1 MKRSYVVR
9 LLFAVLAV
17 FALGA
22 LVAGTFTPSAVAQDS
37 APLTLE
43 ITSVSVTLPTTTL
56 TANVYTLSGVP
67 VTGLTA
73 DNFALRGALADAG
86 GRIVSVQN
94 VAADDIDF
102 SVLLVIDTSSSM
114 YGPPLERTKQ
124 AAQTFIAN
132 LRPNDPVALVAF
144 NSDVQLIQDYTLDR
158 DLMSAA
164 IDGLQS
170 GGRTALYDAAA
181 DSLRYAAHSPT
192 ARRIIVFLSDG
203 QEDRGSE
210 SATRFGSIGA
220 ARDAGILM
228 YTIGF
233 GSVDQVYMQRLADAA
248 GAQFFLAPSVE
259 QVGEIYSE
267 LSARLRTEYIITLDT
282 PFPADGT
289 EYPFELV
296 VTVPEGSVS
305 AEGGVRAP
313 VPIPYVTLPDLP
325 TEPITEPITL
335 TADIR
340 ADDPLTGVT
349 VQLGDGE
356 PQPLE
361 APFSITIDPVLYPPG
376 DLALTLNATDED
388 GETGTL
394 QAALTIG
401 ALPSSITIE
410 PDPASLGAISEPTDF
425 TVEITGQTPP
435 TAITYQVGDKDPIT
449 VDAGTAMFPVSID
462 PFGFA
467 PGMHVFDLEVT
478 NEGGVTTSVSADFEI
493 AALPPVITI
502 TGLTEGAQI
511 SSTTAVLVEAR
522 GQVGVGITG
531 VTARMAN
538 GLQVVEL
545 EPLAVDLLM
554 FELDPLQFEPGAW
567 NFVVS
572 AALENG
578 QTQEVTIPVIV
589 SALPPEILIDGLTN
603 GDTLTEDTE
612 ITITSNSQT
621 PVTRV
626 TVSIDGI
633 EQAALTA
640 EPFTYT
646 IRVLDFAPGDHM
658 MRIAAAASNGQ
669 SATLDVV
676 FTIDPAPAATA
687 TFIAAATTTAV
698 FEATST
704 AENVIAAGA
713 TQVAQASAD
722 AAIAAQAAT
731 STQDALDAAATLEA
745 VTATQAAMDS
755 TERAASTATQ
765 AAVDA
770 TVTAEFAATQAILDA
785 TTTVEA
791 GSTATQDAVNAAASS
806 TAGAARAATETAD
819 RATSTVGTATAAR
832 EAAATDAQGTILARQ
847 ATATAGS
854 ATEAYRTEIA
864 AARTA
869 TADVILAGTGIARTA
884 TGEARATI
892 DAAASAV
899 AEEST
904 ATGEAID
911 AVAATARADARATET
926 RISQASVVEEVTQ
939 RAETEAASSA
949 TALVVTLT
957 PTPDVTDEVT
967 AEPTEEPT
975 EAPVTAVAQGAG
987 TATATLTAVEI
998 DQQQPAI
1005 NPESLPLV
1013 FVGLGILLILIV
1025 VIYLILTSRRRDNRN
1040 R

>member
-86 GRIVSVQN
+86 GQIVSVQN

-144 NSDVQLIQDYTLDR
+144 NSDVHLVQDYTLDR
-158 DLMSAA
+158 DLMSTA

-181 DSLRYAAHSPT
+181 DSVRYAANSPT

-220 ARDAGILM
+220 VRDAGIPM

-233 GSVDQVYMQRLADAA
+233 GSVDQNYMQRLADAA
-248 GAQFFLAPSVE
+248 GSQFFLAPSVE

-305 AEGGVRAP
+305 AEGSVRAP
-313 VPIPYVTLPDLP
+313 VPIPFVALPDLP
-325 TEPITEPITL
+325 TEPITEPVTL

-361 APFSITIDPVLYPPG
+361 APFSITIDPALYPPG

-394 QAALTIG
+394 QAVLPIA
-401 ALPSSITIE
+401 ALPSSISFV
-410 PDPASLGAISEPTDF
+410 PDPASLGAISEQTEF
-425 TVEITGQTPP
+425 IVEITGQTPP
-435 TAITYQVGDKDPIT
+435 AVISYKLDGGDPIT
-449 VDAGTAMFPVSID
+449 VDPGETSFPVSLD
-462 PFGFA
+462 PFTFT
-467 PGMHVFDLEVT
+467 PGMHSIAVDVS
-478 NEGGVTTSVSADFEI
+478 NEGGVTTSESADFEI

-502 TGLTEGAQI
+502 TGLTDGAQI
-511 SSTTAVLVEAR
+511 GSTTAVLVEAR
-522 GQVGVGITG
+522 GQVGVGVTD

-545 EPLAVDLLM
+545 ESMSDDLLM
-554 FELDPLQFEPGAW
+554 FEIDPMQFEPGAW

-589 SALPPEILIDGLTN
+589 SALPPEVSIDGLAN

-612 ITITSNSQT
+612 ITVTANSQT

-626 TVSIDGI
+626 TIAIDDV
-633 EQAALTA
+633 EQPAITA

-646 IRVLDFAPGDHM
+646 IRVLDFAPGDHI
-658 MRIAAAASNGQ
+658 MRIAADASNGQ
-669 SATLDVV
+669 SGTLDVV

-704 AENVIAAGA
+704 AESVIAAGA

-722 AAIAAQAAT
+722 AAAAAQASTA
-731 STQDALDAAATLEA
+731 TQDALDAIATIEA

-755 TERAASTATQ
+755 TESAAATATQ
-765 AAVDA
+765 AAFDA

-785 TTTVEA
+785 TMTFEA
-791 GSTATQDAVNAAASS
+791 GITATQDAINAAATG
-806 TAGAARAATETAD
+806 TAEFDRDATAMFELATATAA
-819 RATSTVGTATAAR
+819 TATAAR

-854 ATEAYRTEIA
+854 ATEAFRTEIA

-884 TGEARATI
+884 TGEARETM
-892 DAAASAV
+892 DAAASAAA
-899 AEEST
+899 AE
-904 ATGEAID
+904 ATGTGAAVD

-926 RISQASVVEEVTQ
+926 RLSQASVVEEVTQ
-939 RAETEAASSA
+939 RAETEAAASA
-949 TALVVTLT
+949 TALVVTPT
-957 PTPDVTDEVT
+957 PTPEVTDEPT
-967 AEPTEEPT
+967 AEPSDRRR
-975 EAPVTAVAQGAG
+975 ARGGNGNRYA
-987 TATATLTAVEI
+987 
-998 DQQQPAI
+998 D
-1005 NPESLPLV
+1005 
-1013 FVGLGILLILIV
+1013 
-1025 VIYLILTSRRRDNRN
+1025 RRRDRSRTASDQPGKLTACICRLGNSAHPDRGDLLDLDEPPP

>member
-9 LLFAVLAV
+9 LFAVLAV
-17 FALGA
+17 LALGV
-22 LVAGTFTPSAVAQDS
+22 LVAGTFPPSAVAQDA

-43 ITSVSVTLPTTTL
+43 ITGVSVTLPTTTV

-67 VTGLTA
+67 ITGLTR
-73 DNFALRGALADAG
+73 DNIALRGALADAG
-86 GRIVSVQN
+86 GQIVSVQN
-94 VAADDIDF
+94 VTADDIDF

-124 AAQTFIAN
+124 AARTFIDN
-132 LRPNDPVALVAF
+132 LRPTDPVALVSF
-144 NSDVQLIQDYTLDR
+144 NSDVQLVQDYTLDR
-158 DLMSAA
+158 ELMGAA
-164 IDGLQS
+164 IESLQS
-170 GGRTALYDAAA
+170 SGRTALYDAAA
-181 DSLRYAAHSPT
+181 DALRYVGQSPT
-192 ARRIIVFLSDG
+192 NRRIIVFLSDG
-203 QEDRGSE
+203 QEDRGSD

-220 ARDAGILM
+220 ARDAGIPM

-233 GSVDQVYMQRLADAA
+233 GSVDQVYMGRLAEES

-259 QVGEIYSE
+259 RIVDIYTD
-267 LSARLRTEYIITLDT
+267 LSAQLRNEYIITLDT
-282 PFPADGT
+282 PFPADGA

-296 VTVPEGSVS
+296 VTVPQGSVS
-305 AEGGVRAP
+305 AEGVVRAP
-313 VPIPYVTLPDLP
+313 VPIPYVALPDLP

-361 APFSITIDPVLYPPG
+361 APFSITIDPMLYPPG
-376 DLALTLNATDED
+376 DLALTLNATDDD

-394 QAALTIG
+394 QAVLPIA
-401 ALPSSITIE
+401 ALPSSITITPE
-410 PDPASLGAISEPTDF
+410 LASLGAISEPTEF
-425 TVEITGQTPP
+425 TVEIAGQTPP
-435 TAITYQVGDKDPIT
+435 DAITFQLDDKDPIT
-449 VDAGTAMFPVSID
+449 VDAGTTNFDVTID

-467 PGMHVFDLEVT
+467 PGVHPFTIDVT
-478 NEGGVTTSVSADFEI
+478 NEAGVASAQTVDFEI

-511 SSTTAVLVEAR
+511 GSTTAVLVEAR
-522 GQVGVGITG
+522 GQVGVGVTD

-538 GLQVVEL
+538 GLEIVAL
-545 EPLAVDLLM
+545 EPAADDLLM
-554 FELDPLQFEPGAW
+554 FEIDPMQFQPGAW

-589 SALPPEILIDGLTN
+589 SALPPEITIDGLAN
-603 GDTLTEDTE
+603 GDTLAEDTE
-612 ITITSNSQT
+612 ITVTANSQT

-626 TVSIDGI
+626 TIAIDDI
-633 EQAALTA
+633 EQPALTA

-646 IRVLDFAPGDHM
+646 IRVLDFAPGEHI
-658 MRIAAAASNGQ
+658 MRIAADASNGQ

-687 TFIAAATTTAV
+687 TFVAGATATAV
-698 FEATST
+698 FEATT
-704 AENVIAAGA
+704 AADALIAASATQITGA
-713 TQVAQASAD
+713 TGTAIAVSTQAAAE
-722 AAIAAQAAT
+722 AAITAQAAT
-731 STQDALDAAATLEA
+731 QAAADEA
-745 VTATQAAMDS
+745 ERAAASATQA
-755 TERAASTATQ
+755 
-765 AAVDA
+765 VLDA
-770 TVTAEFAATQAILDA
+770 TVTFEALGTATIEAQNAAATA
-785 TTTVEA
+785 TR
-791 GSTATQDAVNAAASS
+791 DAVNAVASS
-806 TAGAARAATETAD
+806 TADAERIETEMFELATATAA
-819 RATSTVGTATAAR
+819 TATAAR

-847 ATATAGS
+847 ATATAAVG
-854 ATEAYRTEIA
+854 TEAFRTEIA

-884 TGEARATI
+884 TSETRATM
-892 DAAASAV
+892 DAAASAAA
-899 AEEST
+899 AE
-904 ATGEAID
+904 ATGTGAAVD

-926 RISQASVVEEVTQ
+926 HLSQASVVEEVTQ
-939 RAETEAASSA
+939 RAETEVAASA
-949 TALVVTLT
+949 TALVVTST
-957 PTPDVTDEVT
+957 PTPEVT

-975 EAPVTAVAQGAG
+975 AEPTDAPVTAVAQGAG

-998 DQQQPAI
+998 EPDQPAI